1 MVSADYLKEYEMNAA
16 SLPPLLSFAS
26 EDKNTPD
33 VRLITRSHIDHD
45 QEGASTGSRR
55 SQSALL
61 KVLVVDDDP
70 LVRSMLSDVLKD
82 WGYRSMEAGTVTE
95 ALELFRK
102 ERPAAILLDLKLPDG
117 SGISVLNKVKRSSPE
132 TVVIVV
138 TGHGT
143 LDSAFDAGAR
153 RASGFVTKPIDQQ
166 QLRRMLQTA
175 LEAHATSQR
184 VANTS
189 GHFGQVRPGGEA
201 RGGRP
206 QGQKVSPLGKLIR
219 RAMKLL
225 GFSYK
230 NIVSES
236 KRLAA
241 LNDNPDMAIGKSTLG
256 NIISGSIRQPGTA
269 KLDSLRIILHLSQAE
284 IDAAIGL
291 QPERRFAEQLQMS
304 SNRTHEVTLDAV
316 TRQRKISLPILKRDV
331 SLNESQFFGGLIERR
346 THIDVEY
353 LGSFYPPYLRYVVV
367 GEGDTYSSP
376 VAPPGTRLLVN
387 TLLTKVSPAENISFH
402 ERELFYVLTP
412 HGLTCSYLENSPS
425 GRVVLVPHPLSGQV
439 RQEFKSTEV
448 TVIGQVVGL
457 LFRK

>member
-1 MVSADYLKEYEMNAA
+1 MVSTDYLKEHEMNVA

-26 EDKNTPD
+26 EDKNTTD
-33 VRLITRSHIDHD
+33 DRLVTRSHRDDDH
-45 QEGASTGSRR
+45 EGASTVSRR

-61 KVLVVDDDP
+61 EILVVDDDP

-102 ERPAAILLDLKLPDG
+102 LRPAAILLDLKLPDG

-143 LDSAFDAGAR
+143 LDSAFDAGVS
-153 RASGFVTKPIDQQ
+153 RASGFVTKPIDQP
-166 QLRRMLQTA
+166 QLRRILQVA

-184 VANTS
+184 MANTS
-189 GHFGQVRPGGEA
+189 RHGQDRPGGET

-304 SNRTHEVTLDAV
+304 SNCTHEVTLDAV

-331 SLNESQFFGGLIERR
+331 SLNESQFFGGLVEHRI
-346 THIDVEY
+346 HIDVEY

-387 TLLTKVSPAENISFH
+387 TLLTKVTPAENVSFH

-412 HGLTCSYLENSPS
+412 HGLTCSYLENSTS

>member
-1 MVSADYLKEYEMNAA
+1 MVSKDYLKEYEMNAA

-26 EDKNTPD
+26 EDKNTTGD
-33 VRLITRSHIDHD
+33 RLVTRSHRDDD
-45 QEGASTGSRR
+45 QEGASTASRR

-70 LVRSMLSDVLKD
+70 LIRSMLSDVLKD
-82 WGYRSMEAGTVTE
+82 WGYRSMEAGTVAE

-132 TVVIVV
+132 TAVIVV

-153 RASGFVTKPIDQQ
+153 RASGFVIKPIDQP

-175 LEAHATSQR
+175 LEAHAISQR
-184 VANTS
+184 VANTNR
-189 GHFGQVRPGGEA
+189 HGQDHPGGEA

-331 SLNESQFFGGLIERR
+331 SLNESQFLGGLVEHRI
-346 THIDVEY
+346 HIDVEY

-376 VAPPGTRLLVN
+376 VAPPGTRLLV
-387 TLLTKVSPAENISFH
+387 TPLLTKVTSAENVSFH

>member
-1 MVSADYLKEYEMNAA
+1 MLSTDYLKEHEMNVA
-16 SLPPLLSFAS
+16 SVSPLISFTS
-26 EDKNTPD
+26 EDKNTTD
-33 VRLITRSHIDHD
+33 DRLGSRSHKDDD
-45 QEGASTGSRR
+45 QEGASTASRR

-70 LVRSMLSDVLKD
+70 SIRSMLSDVLKD
-82 WGYRSMEAGTVTE
+82 WGYRSLEAGTVTE

-102 ERPAAILLDLKLPDG
+102 GRPAAILLDLKLPDG
-117 SGISVLNKVKRSSPE
+117 SGITVLNTVKRTSPE

-138 TGHGT
+138 TGHAT
-143 LDSAFDAGAR
+143 LDSAFDAGAS
-153 RASGFVTKPIDQQ
+153 RASGFVTKPIDQP

-184 VANTS
+184 MANT
-189 GHFGQVRPGGEA
+189 GRQFGRDRPEGES
-201 RGGRP
+201 RSGRP
-206 QGQKVSPLGKLIR
+206 QGQRVSPLGKLIR

-269 KLDSLRIILHLSQAE
+269 KLDSLRMILHLSQAE

-304 SNRTHEVTLDAV
+304 SNHTHEVTLDAV
-316 TRQRKISLPILKRDV
+316 TRQRKISLPILKREAG
-331 SLNESQFFGGLIERR
+331 LNESQFLGGLVERWS
-346 THIDVEY
+346 HIDVEY
-353 LGSFYPPYLRYVVV
+353 LGSIYPPYLRYVVV

-387 TLLTKVSPAENISFH
+387 TLLTKVTPAEYVRFH

-425 GRVVLVPHPLSGQV
+425 GTVVLVPHPLSGHV

-448 TVIGQVVGL
+448 TVI
-457 LFRK
+457 